1 MLCVAWSRDGRYVL
15 SGGEDD
21 LVSVWSVEQRT
32 VVARGQGH
40 QSWVNAAAQRVESGL
55 PGQRPICL
63 PGLSKGP
70 GRSYAPW
77 SAA

>member
-21 LVSVWSVEQRT
+21 LVSVWSVEQRA

-40 QSWVNAAAQRVESGL
+40 QSWVNAVTQRVESGVH
-55 PGQRPICL
+55 PV
-63 PGLSKGP
+63 
-70 GRSYAPW
+70 
-77 SAA
+77 